1 MKPTRKCQMRK
12 IKCQFALAARG
23 RAEAG
28 KGKPR
33 QLPGELRQNTFSKC
47 RATINASW
55 WQLNA
60 WQGFASPS
68 PSPCSSSSLEESP
81 SALAATNNA
90 QIWRN
95 ATHRRNR
102 LPIHFNS
109 LCFDLF
115 ITCRWKL
122 KLHFASGFLLPLP
135 PFSLCPIC
143 SLCVL
148 PCALLILS
156 LSLFLSRCFT
166 VIGAIA
172 PGNHCQQLM
181 KAIVGVAAF

>member
-1 MKPTRKCQMRK
+1 MPIRTRCEG
-12 IKCQFALAARG
+12 AEEAAAAG
-23 RAEAG
+23 AG
-28 KGKPR
+28 KGQPR

-68 PSPCSSSSLEESP
+68 PCSLLLLLLLLLVSPQATRSH
-81 SALAATNNA
+81 SAVAATNNA

-122 KLHFASGFLLPLP
+122 KLHFASCRCLFCP
-135 PFSLCPIC
+135 SLCLIS

-148 PCALLILS
+148 HCALLIRSLS
-156 LSLFLSRCFT
+156 LSLTLLYCHWGHR
-166 VIGAIA
+166 
-172 PGNHCQQLM
+172 PR
-181 KAIVGVAAF
+181 

>member
-1 MKPTRKCQMRK
+1 MPIRTR
-12 IKCQFALAARG
+12 LRG
-23 RAEAG
+23 AEAAEEAE

-68 PSPCSSSSLEESP
+68 PPSCSSSSLEESQ
-81 SALAATNNA
+81 SAVAATNNA

-122 KLHFASGFLLPLP
+122 KLHFASGFLPPLP
-135 PFSLCPIC
+135 P
-143 SLCVL
+143 
-148 PCALLILS
+148 LS
-156 LSLFLSRCFT
+156 LSLPHLFSLCLALCSAYSLSLSFFLAALLSLGPSPQ
-166 VIGAIA
+166 VI
-172 PGNHCQQLM
+172 
-181 KAIVGVAAF
+181 IVNN